1 MYDLADRIVTDAPQL
16 STDGFNAYPAAVRNA
31 FGDEIAYGQII
42 KEFAEP
48 IQPGRYGYPVMVAAE
63 RRQIMVLDDI
73 NLNSICTS
81 HVERN
86 NLTIR
91 TFIKRFNRRAS
102 EMQSVFSDVV
112 ERVANSAQLPC
123 KKLIQKPI

>member
-1 MYDLADRIVTDAPQL
+1 M
-16 STDGFNAYPAAVRNA
+16 
-31 FGDEIAYGQII
+31 
-42 KEFAEP
+42 
-48 IQPGRYGYPVMVAAE
+48 MVASE
-63 RRQIMVLDDI
+63 RRQITGLTDMDLH
-73 NLNSICTS
+73 SICTS